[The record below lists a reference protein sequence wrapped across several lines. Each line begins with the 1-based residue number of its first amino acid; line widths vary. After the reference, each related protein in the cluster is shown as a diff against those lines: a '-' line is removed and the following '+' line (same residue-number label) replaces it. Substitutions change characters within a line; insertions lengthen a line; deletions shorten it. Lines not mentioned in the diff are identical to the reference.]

1 MKHYDRKDTSSL
13 VLDILGE
20 IPNQIKQEVKP
31 VKGLMVFG
39 HKTGSDIQVVSES
52 QFNLMASDSSRHT
65 YGSNLRRKSV

>member
-1 MKHYDRKDTSSL
+1 MKQYDRKDTSSL

-31 VKGLMVFG
+31 VKGFQVFNN
-39 HKTGSDIQVVSES
+39 KTGSNLDIVSEET
-52 QFNLMASDSSRHT
+52 FNHMVSDSSRHT

>member
-1 MKHYDRKDTSSL
+1 MKQYDRKDTTSL

-39 HKTGSDIQVVSES
+39 HKTGSNIQVLSES

>member
-1 MKHYDRKDTSSL
+1 MKQYRRKDTTSL

-39 HKTGSDIQVVSES
+39 HKTGSDIQVVSEGQFKLMS
-52 QFNLMASDSSRHT
+52 QDSSRHT